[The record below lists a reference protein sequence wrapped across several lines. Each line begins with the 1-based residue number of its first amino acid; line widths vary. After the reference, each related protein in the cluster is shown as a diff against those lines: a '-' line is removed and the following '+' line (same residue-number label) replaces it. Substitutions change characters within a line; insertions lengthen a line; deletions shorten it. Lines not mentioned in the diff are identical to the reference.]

1 MNGKIVQLLKLGNDD
16 ILTHVMTCFIC
27 ISRAGSYWVSISY
40 ILLFKCIII
49 VVRMEDFMR
58 HVSKHVVEAE
68 VWPEKIKLI
77 TF

>member
-16 ILTHVMTCFIC
+16 ILTHDMFYLY
-27 ISRAGSYWVSISY
+27 SAGSYWVSISY
-40 ILLFKCIII
+40 ILLFKCIIF